1 MVNYSATLDDTF
13 TALSSPV
20 RRGMLARLAQG
31 WATVG
36 ELAAPFEI
44 SAPAISKHLRILER
58 AGLIRREVRGREH
71 YLRLVS
77 APMQDA
83 AEWLAGYGVFWNAQ
97 FESLADFLDRQ
108 SQEQA

>member
-1 MVNYSATLDDTF
+1 MVNYSTALDITF

-36 ELAAPFEI
+36 ELAQPFRI
-44 SAPAISKHLRILER
+44 SAPAITKHLRILER
-58 AGLIRREVRGREH
+58 AGLIQREVRGREH

-77 APMQDA
+77 SPMQSA
-83 AEWLAGYGVFWNAQ
+83 AEWLADYQVFWNAQ
-97 FESLADFLDRQ
+97 FESLADFLERQ
-108 SQEQA
+108 EDEA